1 MSEPINIWV
10 LVATVYG
17 TFAALGVPLA
27 VLGRNS
33 QSVAKFSFGSLAFLR
48 ETGLPFVS
56 MAFIIILPF
65 LLTPVVS
72 AFLLLAMG
80 VPDPHPGSDLG

>member
-1 MSEPINIWV
+1 MSEPIGIWA

-27 VLGRNS
+27 LLGRKS
-33 QSVAKFSFGSLAFLR
+33 QLVAKLSFGSLALLR
-48 ETGLPFVS
+48 ETGLPLIGI
-56 MAFIIILPF
+56 AFIIGFPF

-72 AFLLLAMG
+72 AFLLLAIG
-80 VPDPHPGSDLG
+80 VRDPHPGSDLG